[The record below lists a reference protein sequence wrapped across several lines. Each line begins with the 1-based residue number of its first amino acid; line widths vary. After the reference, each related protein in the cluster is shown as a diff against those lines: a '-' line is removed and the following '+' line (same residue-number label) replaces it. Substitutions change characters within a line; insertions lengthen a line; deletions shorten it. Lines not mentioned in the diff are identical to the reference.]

1 MTIQYVWGVALSLVF
16 LVVIAN
22 LVAFQYG
29 RGVVRGAL
37 DEGVRAGSRATATVA
52 GCQERAHQVLHQLL
66 GGTLGDE
73 VSVACTDLGDRI
85 VASAEGR
92 FPAWIAVVP
101 DHRFHVQATAVKEQ
115 AP

>member
-16 LVVIAN
+16 LVVVAN

-37 DEGVRAGSRATATVA
+37 DEGVRAGSRATAAVA
-52 GCQERAHQVLHQLL
+52 ECQGRARQVLDQLL
-66 GGTLGDE
+66 GGTLGDD
-73 VSVACTDLGDRI
+73 VAVACSDLGDRV
-85 VASAEGR
+85 VASAKGR

-101 DHRFHVQATAVKEQ
+101 DHRFDVQAVAVKER

>member
-16 LVVIAN
+16 LVVVAN

-52 GCQERAHQVLHQLL
+52 ECQGRAHQVLDQLL
-66 GGTLGDE
+66 GGTLGND
-73 VSVACTDLGDRI
+73 VSVACTDLGDRV

-101 DHRFHVQATAVKEQ
+101 DHRFRVQAEAVKEQ